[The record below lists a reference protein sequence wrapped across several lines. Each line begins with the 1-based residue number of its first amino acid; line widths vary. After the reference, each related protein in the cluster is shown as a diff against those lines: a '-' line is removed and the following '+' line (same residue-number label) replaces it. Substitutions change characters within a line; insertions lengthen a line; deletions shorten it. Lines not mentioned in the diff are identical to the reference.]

1 MTGSINIESES
12 DWNEGETD
20 QDDEPR
26 SETESDDEAFSP
38 LLDHFE
44 KLATPSS
51 STISDSS
58 KPRSRSG
65 STTSEN
71 EGNGFRTRHRASI
84 SAKFLSRSQRAARYT
99 SLKSVTRNCSVKR
112 PIWKYFTNSQENTND
127 RVILSIKLT
136 PS

>member
-99 SLKSVTRNCSVKR
+99 SLKSVNGSSHAELFCKKVDLEIFYKFAGE
-112 PIWKYFTNSQENTND
+112 YQ
-127 RVILSIKLT
+127 
-136 PS
+136 

>member
-20 QDDEPR
+20 QDEPR

-51 STISDSS
+51 DTVSDSS

-71 EGNGFRTRHRASI
+71 EGSGFRARHRASI
-84 SAKFLSRSQRAARYT
+84 SAKFLSRSQRAPR
-99 SLKSVTRNCSVKR
+99 
-112 PIWKYFTNSQENTND
+112 
-127 RVILSIKLT
+127 
-136 PS
+136 